1 MPRKLTKIPKTDL
14 PSQYIKSRLTTI
26 EKEAIEYMVENQN
39 LTEEEAKTI
48 LGSDAE
54 FASMMAIA
62 EKKIKVEMM
71 QYVLPKIK
79 EAVELKLERGSLEQA
94 QRGMTAWAIA
104 KDKIFGENTK
114 GNLNIGGKNIQINF
128 DFKPYKK

>member
-1 MPRKLTKIPKTDL
+1 MQRKIIPKTDL

-26 EKEAIEYMVENQN
+26 EKEAIEYIKVAQG
-39 LTEEEAKTI
+39 LTEDEAKTL
-48 LGSDAE
+48 LGSNED
-54 FASMMAIA
+54 FAQMMAIV
-62 EKKIKVEMM
+62 EKKVKLEMLKD
-71 QYVLPKIK
+71 VLPKIK
-79 EAVELKLERGSLEQA
+79 EAVEHKLETGSLEQA